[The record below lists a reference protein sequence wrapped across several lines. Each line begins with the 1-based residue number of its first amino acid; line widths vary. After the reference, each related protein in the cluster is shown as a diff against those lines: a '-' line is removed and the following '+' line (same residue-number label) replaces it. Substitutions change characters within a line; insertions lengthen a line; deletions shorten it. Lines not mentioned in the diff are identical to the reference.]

1 MKNLGMD
8 IKISYP
14 MHILRDF
21 KRRNRDPKYKIRSEL
36 LIFIFV
42 LFINY
47 QYLNPRNEA
56 APALIH

>member
-1 MKNLGMD
+1 MD